1 MLQIYNVFSGPIFVK
16 TRVVPGTSTQQDT
29 RYTQHKDKGS
39 EIENTRQEY
48 KSH

>member
-1 MLQIYNVFSGPIFVK
+1 MLKAVF
-16 TRVVPGTSTQQDT
+16 TRVEPGTSTQQDT
-29 RYTQHKDKGS
+29 RYTQHKDKGF